1 MQCVQSLNRSI
12 CHFCVAVQAFLRDA
26 EGRFKMRTQT
36 AMMTMEPNLTNQLS
50 PALCADGY
58 HRHDFEP
65 GQNTLVSRRD
75 VGGL

>member
-1 MQCVQSLNRSI
+1 
-12 CHFCVAVQAFLRDA
+12 
-26 EGRFKMRTQT
+26 MRTQT